1 MVLGVP
7 LCLWQISPC
16 TFVDVPAGHAHLTRN
31 CVMHE
36 EGNSGC
42 FCATHFTAM
51 LDIHG
56 MLSQGYA
63 EGNSAMPWHRQAA
76 RKGDGFS
83 PFDTNP
89 EQRELSHH

>member
-31 CVMHE
+31 YVMHE